1 MRFFLG
7 RAESLRAG
15 AVHVSR
21 GVKGVPAYLRSK
33 TTGPGSP
40 RAEVR
45 LAAVHG
51 EGQAG
56 EVCERRG
63 LTVAD
68 HPEQR

>member
-1 MRFFLG
+1 MRFLLG

-21 GVKGVPAYLRSK
+21 GVMGAPANLRSK
-33 TTGPGSP
+33 TTVPGSS
-40 RAEVR
+40 RADVR
-45 LAAVHG
+45 LAAVHKVR
-51 EGQAG
+51 ESW
-56 EVCERRG
+56 G